1 MNYYAKKET
10 IYTTTKYEKL
20 SKGKL
25 RKISILKN
33 IPFKEWSNLELEDL
47 IMEYE
52 IYFLFIKPQELPVS
66 ILEFLR
72 NGLYEN
78 ESLFEELKSSELDS
92 QMIQSSK
99 IKSIKLKKI
108 NS

>member
-1 MNYYAKKET
+1 MKYYAKKET

-52 IYFLFIKPQELPVS
+52 IYFYL
-66 ILEFLR
+66 
-72 NGLYEN
+72 
-78 ESLFEELKSSELDS
+78 
-92 QMIQSSK
+92 
-99 IKSIKLKKI
+99 
-108 NS
+108 